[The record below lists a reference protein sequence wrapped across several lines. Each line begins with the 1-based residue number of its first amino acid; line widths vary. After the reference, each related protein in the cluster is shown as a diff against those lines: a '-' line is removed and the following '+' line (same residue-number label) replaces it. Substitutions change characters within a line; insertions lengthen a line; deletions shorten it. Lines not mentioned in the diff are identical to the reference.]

1 MALIGTVLA
10 LAGAIAARLKP
21 EPDRRDRAIDEL
33 KDQVAALR
41 RELETLRL
49 SLDAMTLDR
58 HAAERAQL
66 QNAYAFRN
74 CAPSRAQ
81 MFAAQQQQAVLCSV
95 LGSVLGSTGGGMLGA
110 VSRLNR
116 QN

>member
-1 MALIGTVLA
+1 MALMETVLA
-10 LAGAIAARLKP
+10 LAGAILPRLKP
-21 EPDRRDRAIDEL
+21 EPDRRDRDIDEL

-41 RELETLRL
+41 SELETLRL
-49 SLDAMTLDR
+49 RLDAMSLDNQM
-58 HAAERAQL
+58 H
-66 QNAYAFRN
+66 NAYAFRN

-110 VSRLNR
+110 VSRLNQ

>member
-1 MALIGTVLA
+1 MALMETVLA
-10 LAGAIAARLKP
+10 LAGAILPRLKP
-21 EPDRRDRAIDEL
+21 EPDRRDRDIDEL

-49 SLDAMTLDR
+49 RLDAMSLDNQM
-58 HAAERAQL
+58 H
-66 QNAYAFRN
+66 NAYALCN

-81 MFAAQQQQAVLCSV
+81 MFAAHQQAVLCSV

-110 VSRLNR
+110 VSRLNQ

>member
-1 MALIGTVLA
+1 MALMETVLA

-33 KDQVAALR
+33 TDQVAALR

-66 QNAYAFRN
+66 QNPYALCN

-81 MFAAQQQQAVLCSV
+81 MFAHEQQAVLCSV

>member
-1 MALIGTVLA
+1 MALMETVLA

-81 MFAAQQQQAVLCSV
+81 MFAAHQQAVLCSV